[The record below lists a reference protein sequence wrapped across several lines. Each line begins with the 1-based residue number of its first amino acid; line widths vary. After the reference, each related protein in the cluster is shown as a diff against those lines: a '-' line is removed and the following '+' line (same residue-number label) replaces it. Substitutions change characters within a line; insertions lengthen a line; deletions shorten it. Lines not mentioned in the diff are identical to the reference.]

1 MVEHGLKAGRAR
13 SFYRKLTQPYLFLFF
28 NFPKHT
34 VNSGRYGG
42 HDQGSPTSL
51 NSKRSSNALRLDSTR
66 LVTWNFAALSVEGAK
81 HGR

>member
-1 MVEHGLKAGRAR
+1 MWRASTILRARADREPIIFSLSRQPFMVEHGLKAGHAR

-42 HDQGSPTSL
+42 HDQGSPT
-51 NSKRSSNALRLDSTR
+51 
-66 LVTWNFAALSVEGAK
+66 
-81 HGR
+81 